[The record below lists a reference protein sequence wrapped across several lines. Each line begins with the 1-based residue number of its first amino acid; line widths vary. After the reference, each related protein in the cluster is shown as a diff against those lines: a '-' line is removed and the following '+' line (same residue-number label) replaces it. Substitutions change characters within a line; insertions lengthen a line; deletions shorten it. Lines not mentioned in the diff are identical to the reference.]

1 MNDKLERLYKLAEQD
16 EYANGGHFDDAD
28 SDDTIEQ
35 LIEEEGLQD
44 ADGVLFIN
52 KALKMQA
59 YPNYIQTLA
68 GLENPQMKGYHE
80 ETDSFEAFI
89 QPLDNGKYEIKAG
102 MGISLGVTDDL
113 TKAKKI
119 KADFGVRS
127 NESVQET
134 LGDIVEKAEEKAEE
148 YIDGK
153 YGNDAFDRLP
163 IKSQFVIQDYMRTND
178 INENLFDAIVKNDY
192 KGVVDNYIREN
203 KGEQN
208 QFFKNVFFDGPIGDN
223 DFANLDQA
231 KNISQSFLKSADPE
245 SYEEVF
251 GGEEIDNEIDP
262 ATAVNVLE
270 NSEQDQQEQ
279 EASEQQGGEEEMIPQ
294 EQGTAAAGGEMP
306 KAEFTGRELVNNRE
320 EEMRD
325 AMDKGDN
332 DTAVEIFKEEAD
344 NQNNITPGKA
354 SHKDNPLPVA
364 QDGTVLDKNGNP
376 TGQVAKKGAGIYDH
390 IDKQYNEDM
399 SNDEILSMI
408 KANHSKWKKNNM
420 G

>member
-35 LIEEEGLQD
+35 LIEEEGLKD

-89 QPLDNGKYEIKAG
+89 QPLDNGKYEVKAG
-102 MGISLGVTDDL
+102 MGISLGITDDL
-113 TKAKKI
+113 TKAKKM
-119 KADFGVRS
+119 KADFGIRS

-153 YGNDAFDRLP
+153 YGDDAFDRLP

-178 INENLFDAIVKNDY
+178 INETLFDAIVKNDY
-192 KGVVDNYIREN
+192 NSVVDNYIREN

-208 QFFKNVFFDGPIGDN
+208 QFFKNVFFDGPVGDN
-223 DFANLDQA
+223 GFANLDQA
-231 KNISQSFLKSADPE
+231 KNISQSFLKAADPE
-245 SYEEVF
+245 AYEEVF

-262 ATAVNVLE
+262 ATAENVLQ
-270 NSEQDQQEQ
+270 NSEQDQQKQ
-279 EASEQQGGEEEMIPQ
+279 EAIEQQGGEGEMIPQ
-294 EQGTAAAGGEMP
+294 EEGTAATGGEMP
-306 KAEFTGRELVNNRE
+306 KAEFTGGELINNRE

-325 AMDKGDN
+325 AMNRGDD
-332 DTAVEIFKEEAD
+332 DTAAEIFKEEAD

-376 TGQVAKKGAGIYDH
+376 TRQVAKKGAGIYDH

-408 KANHSKWKKNNM
+408 KTNHSKWKKNNM